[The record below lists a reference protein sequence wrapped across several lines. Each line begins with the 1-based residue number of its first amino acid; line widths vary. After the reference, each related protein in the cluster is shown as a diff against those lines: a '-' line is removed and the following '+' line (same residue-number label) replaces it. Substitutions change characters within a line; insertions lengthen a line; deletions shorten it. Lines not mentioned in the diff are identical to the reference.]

1 MCIRDRGLTAYPG
14 RLIGGT
20 LDFNGHHINDRSEK
34 EMRRIRGNEVSI
46 IFQDPMTILIPVY
59 TIGNQI
65 REVILLHTGKSKK
78 EANERAKDCLLYTS
92 RCV

>member
-1 MCIRDRGLTAYPG
+1 MGLTAYPG

-20 LDFNGHHINDRSEK
+20 LDFNGHHINDMSEK

-46 IFQDPMTILIPVY
+46 IFQDPMTSLNPVY

-65 REVILLHTGKSKK
+65 REVICCTRASPRKK
-78 EANERAKDCLLYTS
+78 PTS
-92 RCV
+92 GPRSC